1 MEEGQVQPGS
11 CPLVPLPSSS
21 GPKCK
26 RLLRS
31 QSLKTKGSS
40 NYLLAWAPTN
50 PHLPVLRR
58 FLLFPTLG
66 VNLGSPPGT
75 RTGKE
80 ETRACCGVSGGR
92 PEIAATEGA
101 ERFPGN
107 LRVTVFATGD
117 SQLSKRKPR
126 AQLVRQCHVS
136 MAARGRPR
144 RSARTPLG
152 DGWAP
157 RRFERNRTTKA
168 PRRAAEGHLPGRGPE
183 PRPPRAPP
191 PSRPGASLF
200 PAFGAQGPPWPAT
213 PRPPVGACTR
223 AGAAREPGLETEA
236 GGGVLSPR
244 ATRARPTAASA
255 HDACAG
261 LLAPS
266 ENRAF
271 RVRTGCK
278 VKPAAPSLSSYP
290 AAASRRQRAPF

>member
-1 MEEGQVQPGS
+1 MI
-11 CPLVPLPSSS
+11 
-21 GPKCK
+21 
-26 RLLRS
+26 
-31 QSLKTKGSS
+31 
-40 NYLLAWAPTN
+40 
-50 PHLPVLRR
+50 RR

-66 VNLGSPPGT
+66 VNLGT

-80 ETRACCGVSGGR
+80 ETRACCGVFGGR
-92 PEIAATEGA
+92 PEIAGTDGA

-107 LRVTVFATGD
+107 LRTTFFATGD
-117 SQLSKRKPR
+117 SQLSQRKPR

-144 RSARTPLG
+144 RGARTPFG

-157 RRFERNRTTKA
+157 RRFRRNRTTKA
-168 PRRAAEGHLPGRGPE
+168 PRRTAEDHLPGRVPE
-183 PRPPRAPP
+183 PLPPRTPP

-200 PAFGAQGPPWPAT
+200 PAFGAQGPPWTST

-223 AGAAREPGLETEA
+223 AGSAREAGLDTEA

-244 ATRARPTAASA
+244 ATRARPTEASA

-266 ENRAF
+266 ETWTF

-278 VKPAAPSLSSYP
+278 VKPAAPILSFYP
-290 AAASRRQRAPF
+290 AAASRRQRAPFQCASVGIRASTAGAAVWEPPRRLRPARSPSGGKLG

>member
-1 MEEGQVQPGS
+1 MI
-11 CPLVPLPSSS
+11 
-21 GPKCK
+21 
-26 RLLRS
+26 
-31 QSLKTKGSS
+31 
-40 NYLLAWAPTN
+40 
-50 PHLPVLRR
+50 RR

-66 VNLGSPPGT
+66 VNLGT

-80 ETRACCGVSGGR
+80 ETRACCGVCGGR
-92 PEIAATEGA
+92 PEIAATEGT

-107 LRVTVFATGD
+107 LRTTFFATGD
-117 SQLSKRKPR
+117 SQLSQRKPR

-144 RSARTPLG
+144 RGARTPFG

-157 RRFERNRTTKA
+157 RRFRRNRTTKA
-168 PRRAAEGHLPGRGPE
+168 PRRTAEDHLPGRVPE
-183 PRPPRAPP
+183 PLPPRTPP

-200 PAFGAQGPPWPAT
+200 PAFGAQGPPWTST

-223 AGAAREPGLETEA
+223 AGAAREPGLDTEA

-266 ENRAF
+266 ETWAF

-278 VKPAAPSLSSYP
+278 VIICAYGDQALGWPPGPDPGRKGKKRQILAGRDLRLTLSTPRAGSGVQWMPDRLGLASQLCSSLVTLDRSTHCS
-290 AAASRRQRAPF
+290 